1 MTRRRAAMGNE
12 SGQALIE
19 MAVALPTFFLLLF
32 GIFEFSFVL
41 FGWCNVTSDTRSAVR
56 YASIHSNTALVPATP
71 TTVTAAVAQVLF
83 ANGSTTTVTYP
94 SSNPTSTTVGGSSP
108 LNTIGGTVIVS
119 VTATYSVIMPFTNY
133 TSFTVASSAQRTISR

>member
-1 MTRRRAAMGNE
+1 MGNE
-12 SGQALIE
+12 CGQALIE

-32 GIFEFSFVL
+32 GIFAFSFAL
-41 FGWCNVTSDTRSAVR
+41 FGWCDITSDTRGAVR

-71 TTVTAAVAQVLF
+71 TTVADAVAQVLF

-94 SSNPTSTTVGGSSP
+94 NTNPTSTAVGGSSP

-119 VTATYSVIMPFTNY
+119 VTATYNVTMPFSNY